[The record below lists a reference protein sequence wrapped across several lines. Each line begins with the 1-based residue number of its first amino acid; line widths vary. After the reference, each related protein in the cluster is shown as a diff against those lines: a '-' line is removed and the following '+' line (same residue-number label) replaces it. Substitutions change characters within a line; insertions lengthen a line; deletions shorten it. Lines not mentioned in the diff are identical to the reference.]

1 MEDMIRDRL
10 VCGMW
15 NTKIQQCCL
24 VETELNFDRALK
36 IASAVERNKKMY
48 LILKKAS
55 GENKA
60 EGLHKVQVSRDEFE
74 ETGRKKG

>member
-36 IASAVERNKKMY
+36 IASAVERNKK
-48 LILKKAS
+48 
-55 GENKA
+55 N
-60 EGLHKVQVSRDEFE
+60 VSDIE
-74 ETGRKKG
+74 ESVWGK